1 MTVVCR
7 ILYNIYMIDKIRKEN
22 IMNEGTKK
30 VIIVSAASVVVTVIV
45 AVAAVCNKLFD
56 LIAGDAEF

>member
-1 MTVVCR
+1 
-7 ILYNIYMIDKIRKEN
+7 MIGKIRKEN

-45 AVAAVCNKLFD
+45 AVAAVCNRLFD
-56 LIAGDAEF
+56 LIAGDAEV